1 MKITSTEFVTSAVK
15 PPNYPAGELP
25 EVALAGRS
33 NVGKSSLLNKLI
45 NRKRLARTSNTP
57 GRTRLINFFLVN
69 DSFHLVDLPGYGYAR
84 VPFGERDSWRKM
96 VESYLKTRESLRGVL
111 LLVDCRHPP
120 TQMDLQM
127 YGWLKFRG
135 LPAAVAATKADKLS
149 RSRLL
154 QSLKV
159 IRAELSLAEGDVLIP
174 FSAETG
180 QGREELLEVIGRW
193 TTPSSNEVDSPAK

>member
-33 NVGKSSLLNKLI
+33 NVGKSSLLNKLV

-69 DSFHLVDLPGYGYAR
+69 GSFHLVDLPGYGYAK
-84 VPFGERDSWRKM
+84 VAVGERDSWRKM
-96 VESYLKTRESLRGVL
+96 VESYLENRPHLKGVL
-111 LLVDCRHPP
+111 MLVDCRHPP
-120 TQMDLQM
+120 TGMDVQM

-135 LPAAVAATKADKLS
+135 LPAAVAVTKADKLS

-159 IRAELSLAEGDVLIP
+159 IRAELQLSEGDALVP

-180 QGREELLEVIGRW
+180 QGRDELLEVIGRW
-193 TTPSSNEVDSPAK
+193 TTPSNT

>member
-15 PPNYPAGELP
+15 PSSYPAGELP

-33 NVGKSSLLNKLI
+33 NVGKSSLLNKLV

-69 DSFHLVDLPGYGYAR
+69 GSFHLVDLPGYGYAR
-84 VPFGERDSWRKM
+84 VPVGERDSWRKM
-96 VESYLKTRESLRGVL
+96 VEGYLNNRPHLKGVL
-111 LLVDCRHPP
+111 LLVDSRHPP
-120 TQMDLQM
+120 TEMDLQM

-159 IRAELSLAEGDVLIP
+159 IRTELQLAEGDALVP

-180 QGREELLEVIGRW
+180 QGRDELLAVIGRW
-193 TTPSSNEVDSPAK
+193 TIPSTPVPGT

>member
-15 PPNYPAGELP
+15 PLNYPVGELP

-84 VPFGERDSWRKM
+84 VPLGERDSWRKM
-96 VESYLKTRESLRGVL
+96 VESYLLTRPNLKGVL
-111 LLVDCRHPP
+111 LLVDSRHPP
-120 TQMDLQM
+120 TEMDLQM

-159 IRAELSLAEGDVLIP
+159 IRSELQLSEGDVLIP

-180 QGREELLEVIGRW
+180 QGREALLEVIGSW
-193 TTPSSNEVDSPAK
+193 TISTNIEDNSN